1 MRRHCD
7 GKDPNLV
14 MYVDQETNVRCGDNV
29 NEPQAVSA
37 IQKPCDCG
45 RVFDDV
51 RRSTVYPHEP
61 I

>member
-14 MYVDQETNVRCGDNV
+14 MEIFPQTGEKIVDSRDPRAKHTVD
-29 NEPQAVSA
+29 
-37 IQKPCDCG
+37 KPCDCG

-51 RRSTVYPHEP
+51 YYSTIYPHRA